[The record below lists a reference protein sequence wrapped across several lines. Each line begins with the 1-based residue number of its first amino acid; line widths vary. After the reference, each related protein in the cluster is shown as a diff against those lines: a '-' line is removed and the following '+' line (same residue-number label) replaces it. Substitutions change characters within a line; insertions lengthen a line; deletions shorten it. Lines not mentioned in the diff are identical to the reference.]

1 MSRVSVSFVSCTHI
15 VFMALN
21 VMVLP
26 SLISMT
32 LIQLPISLE
41 LLSDKVEFRVPA
53 YIIIA
58 IVCDYKVLII

>member
-1 MSRVSVSFVSCTHI
+1 MSRVSVSFVSYTHI
-15 VFMALN
+15 VFMAFN

-41 LLSDKVEFRVPA
+41 LLSDKIEIRVPA
-53 YIIIA
+53 YIFTA
-58 IVCDYKVLII
+58 IVCDYKVIII